1 MAAAYK
7 LEIRWQQLMVQRGT
21 EPSEEDVMVSL
32 VADLQQEQDKESE
45 TLLTQLQDKVRWTPA
60 VESKNRQCPKTG
72 IVL

>member
-60 VESKNRQCPKTG
+60 VESKNRKCPKTG